1 LKFTQEFDP
10 RIRNTLSLV
19 REGQW
24 KEFSAFAG
32 PRLKKLTAWNK
43 VVLIGDASHPLSG
56 ICSALLDLFALLNEI
71 GAFGSGAAFAMEDG
85 YILARALEYTRS
97 SGQPVAAA
105 LEIFDAIRSPYYLR
119 MYEHLDQQKQ
129 NSIKAK
135 TSNPN
140 QTFEE
145 GLKVRLAAFDGGESM
160 KWIYGNNIEEVW
172 ESYLR
177 FLNKGKE

>member
-1 LKFTQEFDP
+1 
-10 RIRNTLSLV
+10 
-19 REGQW
+19 
-24 KEFSAFAG
+24 
-32 PRLKKLTAWNK
+32 
-43 VVLIGDASHPLSG
+43 
-56 ICSALLDLFALLNEI
+56 
-71 GAFGSGAAFAMEDG
+71 MEDG